1 MVINFPNE
9 LMSQIGDEKV
19 AKIIKFL
26 FGYFETGR
34 HDWFIN
40 DQDDMAHFEAEILG
54 SYSSYIKKQVV
65 QKTLYGSAMHEN
77 RTIVQVFSSIEE
89 LNNLI
94 QDKIS
99 VMEGVQFFK
108 YLDGHRYTVILNEIR
123 YELITIDIVLDFL
136 GQPLKIILEDVES
149 DRLFV
154 EKCLELLGE
163 NQIGEPW
170 VEFVHG
176 GGSALA
182 KVAKSYNGK
191 CRTFCLLDS
200 DVISPPDTYNTP
212 AKPKTIKNIERICEE
227 NGYSLHILN
236 KREMENYLPD
246 RALKKYLEQK
256 NNDFEHIYFTLSSQ
270 CKDYFDMKKG
280 LTPRNLDLPIWCT
293 FKEAISQGNE
303 EIAATVTGKKSI
315 VDGFGENVWTAFQYV
330 ESAEELLSRD
340 NNDELKKITQKIV
353 QLA

>member
-9 LMSQIGDEKV
+9 LMSQIGDENV

-34 HDWFIN
+34 HEWFIN
-40 DQDDMAHFEAEILG
+40 DQDDMTLFETDILG

-65 QKTLYGSAMHEN
+65 QKTLYGSEKYEN

-94 QDKIS
+94 QEKIS
-99 VMEGVQFFK
+99 VMDGVQFFK
-108 YLDGHRYTVILNEIR
+108 YLDGHRYTVILNETR

-170 VEFVHG
+170 IEFVHG

-191 CRTFCLLDS
+191 CRTFCLIDS
-200 DVISPPDTYNTP
+200 DIISPPNIYNTQ
-212 AKPKTIKNIERICEE
+212 AKPKTIKNIERICQN
-227 NGYSLHILN
+227 NGYSFHVLN

-246 RALKKYLEQK
+246 KALKQHLEQK
-256 NNDFEHIYFTLSSQ
+256 RQGCEHIYFTLSNK

-280 LTPRNLDLPIWCT
+280 LTPKNLDLPIWYT
-293 FKEAISQGNE
+293 YKNALNQGNE
-303 EIAATVTGKKSI
+303 EIAATSIGKKSI
-315 VDGFGENVWTAFQYV
+315 VEGFGEDVWKAFQYV
-330 ESAEELLSRD
+330 ESSEELLSRD
-340 NNDELKKITQKIV
+340 NNDELKQITEKIV
-353 QLA
+353 QLV